1 MSDCIMLLFP
11 VRIVQMW
18 VKLVILSDVT
28 LKCKT
33 SSAWGKKIIS
43 TLKKTVEGTHLSK
56 TKNVNVY

>member
-1 MSDCIMLLFP
+1 MLLFP
-11 VRIVQMW
+11 VRIVQML
-18 VKLVILSDVT
+18 VKFAILSDVT

-33 SSAWGKKIIS
+33 SSAWGENFIS